1 MSNEIKLDK
10 DDDDEIQNEIQ
21 NNNDLNNQK
30 NNNNPTSSI
39 KEQKEKE
46 ILNNNNNKSE
56 LNSNS
61 TSNKN
66 SSYQFIFK
74 IILIGDSNTG
84 KTSLINRYINNNFKD
99 KYHCTIGVDFLM
111 KKIYFEDIL
120 VKLQIWDTAGMEKYK
135 QITSSYYR
143 GAQGCIVVFDLTNI
157 ESFYSLQKWI
167 DDYCQISKNQN
178 NIYIVGNKCD
188 LNDNFQVSNEDV
200 IKFCKNN
207 NGFKYVQTSAKTG
220 ENVQKIFE
228 DISKELIDRYKNLM
242 IKDGNLNKNNLND
255 KNNIV
260 NLSTAI
266 QNENKNT
273 KTKKECC

>member
-1 MSNEIKLDK
+1 MADEIKLDK
-10 DDDDEIQNEIQ
+10 DDDDEFQDEIQDNNNLNNQ
-21 NNNDLNNQK
+21 NNNLNNQI
-30 NNNNPTSSI
+30 NNNNSPSTI
-39 KEQKEKE
+39 KENE
-46 ILNNNNNKSE
+46 ILNKNNTN
-56 LNSNS
+56 NSN
-61 TSNKN
+61 SNKN

-111 KKIYFEDIL
+111 KQIYFDDIL

-143 GAQGCIVVFDLTNI
+143 GAQSCIVVFDLTNI

-167 DDYCQISKNQN
+167 DDYCQISKNQKN

-188 LNDNFQVSNEDV
+188 LIDFIKISDEE
-200 IKFCKNN
+200 IEKFCENN
-207 NGFKYVQTSAKTG
+207 NGFKFVKTSAKTG

-228 DISKELIDRYKNLM
+228 DISKDLIDKYKNLM
-242 IKDGNLNKNNLND
+242 IKDKNNFND

-266 QNENKNT
+266 QNENKNS
-273 KTKKECC
+273 KNKKECC